1 MNNIDDIRQ
10 YIKTYAL
17 KMTETTDSGLEF
29 YAFLHRFN
37 YMGLSCLSEITLE
50 KDLESAHVRVYT
62 GGYFAK
68 IPIEKRNELINQF
81 NADLRFASVYY
92 SSDAL
97 ILENDILLTSDH
109 SIPLII
115 DCLILLQEH
124 TQDLIIYRELF
135 KEDE

>member
-10 YIKTYAL
+10 YIKTYAP
-17 KMTETTDSGLEF
+17 KMTETTDSGFEF

-37 YMGLSCLSEITLE
+37 YMGFSCLSEITLE

-62 GGYFAK
+62 GGYFST

-81 NADLRFASVYY
+81 NADLHFASVYY

-97 ILENDILLTSDH
+97 ILENDILLTSDN

-115 DCLILLQEH
+115 DYLILLQEH